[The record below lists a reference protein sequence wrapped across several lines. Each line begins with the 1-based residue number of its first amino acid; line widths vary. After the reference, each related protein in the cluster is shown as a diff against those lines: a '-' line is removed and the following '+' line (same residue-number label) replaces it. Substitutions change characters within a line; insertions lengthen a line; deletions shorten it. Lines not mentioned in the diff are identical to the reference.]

1 MEAAMSLALY
11 TYWRSSAAYRVRI
24 ALNLKGLPYE
34 ARPVHLV
41 NDGGEQ
47 LKPDYRVLSPQ
58 AQLPTLVDGERVVR
72 QSMAILE
79 YLEDTRPAPALM
91 PADAAGRAK
100 VRELMQAV
108 GTDVHPLGNLRVL
121 KALEADFGAVQ
132 AQKEAWT
139 RRWITLGFD
148 GLEAL
153 LAEGVAGRF
162 SVGDSPTLAD
172 CCLVPQYYN
181 AVRWSVDLAP
191 YPIIRRVVAACQ
203 ELDAFRRA
211 APEAQPD
218 APVT

>member
-1 MEAAMSLALY
+1 MSLVLY

-41 NDGGEQ
+41 NEGGEQ
-47 LKPDYRVLSPQ
+47 LKPSYRVLSPQ
-58 AQLPTLVDGERVVR
+58 AQLPTLLDGDRVVR

-79 YLEDTRPAPALM
+79 YLDETRPDPALM
-91 PADAAGRAK
+91 PADASGRAK

-121 KALEADFGAVQ
+121 KALEAEFGAGQ
-132 AQKEAWT
+132 ARKEAWS

-153 LAEGVAGRF
+153 MAEGVAGRF
-162 SVGDSPTLAD
+162 SFGDTPTLAD

-181 AVRWSVDLAP
+181 AVRWGVELAP
-191 YPIIRRVVAACQ
+191 YPVIRRVVEGCQ
-203 ELDAFRRA
+203 GLEAFKRA

-218 APVT
+218 APAT

>member
-1 MEAAMSLALY
+1 MTLALY

-41 NDGGEQ
+41 NDGGEH
-47 LKPDYRVLSPQ
+47 LKPAYRELSPQ
-58 AQLPTLVDGERVVR
+58 AQLPTLIDGDLVVR

-79 YLEDTRPAPALM
+79 YIEETHPEPALM
-91 PADAAGRAK
+91 PRDAQGRAK

-108 GTDVHPLGNLRVL
+108 ATDIHPIGNLRVL
-121 KALEADFGAVQ
+121 KALESELGAGQ
-132 AQKEAWT
+132 AQKEAWS

-153 LAEGVAGRF
+153 LAEGVAGQF
-162 SVGDSPTLAD
+162 CFGDTPTLAD

-181 AVRWSVDLAP
+181 AVRWGVELQR
-191 YPIIRRVVAACQ
+191 YPVIRRVVAACQ
-203 ELDAFRRA
+203 GLEAFEQA
-211 APEAQPD
+211 APERQPD
-218 APVT
+218 APVG